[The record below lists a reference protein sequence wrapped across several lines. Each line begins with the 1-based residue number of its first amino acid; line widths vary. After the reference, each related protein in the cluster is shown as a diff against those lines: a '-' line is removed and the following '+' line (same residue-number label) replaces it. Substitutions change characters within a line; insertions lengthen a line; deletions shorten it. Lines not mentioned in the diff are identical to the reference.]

1 MNTWIS
7 TLILLAGMAQSS
19 ADTYSLQTS
28 LSQNSLDAP
37 AVSSN
42 QQILTAVAAPAEAGS
57 FSGVVLPE
65 QGHESVL
72 VVPTP
77 DLPPESVSDLTE
89 DLTVMC
95 RIFDKSLP
103 PARSGGLSYG
113 GGGGYG
119 GTSGGGG
126 GYGGRSDV
134 FRFGLG
140 PQSQGTQGLYLDGYG
155 ALFFI
160 HVDYPLVPT
169 EPAEPA
175 QAKPKEST
183 DMVWSQTVKE
193 MSGQPAEE
201 GPAARTA
208 PVYDSQRVENLKK
221 TLTKTLAHASN
232 IRMRRPQDAITLV
245 VGALD
250 ETRSWGPGR
259 RPGPMFG
266 GSGSG
271 STGGQPGAGSAR
283 AAVRNPTGALL
294 ILRVTKADV
303 DALAK
308 GQLTAAQFAEKVQS
322 LWAPLDQGTPETVT
336 VPARIGVNTGSS
348 GTGARKR

>member
-7 TLILLAGMAQSS
+7 TLILLAGITQSS
-19 ADTYSLQTS
+19 TGTYGLQTS

-57 FSGVVLPE
+57 FSGVVLPG

-77 DLPPESVSDLTE
+77 DLSPESVSDLTE

-119 GTSGGGG
+119 GPLGGGG

-183 DMVWSQTVKE
+183 DTVWSQTIKE

-221 TLTKTLAHASN
+221 TLIKTLAHASN
-232 IRMRRPQDAITLV
+232 IRIRRPQDVITLV
-245 VGALD
+245 VGALAD
-250 ETRSWGPGR
+250 GRVSSYSYSTTRRSMPATA
-259 RPGPMFG
+259 PVP
-266 GSGSG
+266 
-271 STGGQPGAGSAR
+271 PGAVRTQPTA
-283 AAVRNPTGALL
+283 RNPAGALL
-294 ILRVTKADV
+294 VMRVTKADV
-303 DALAK
+303 DAFAK
-308 GQLTAAQFAEKVQS
+308 GQLTLAQFTEKVQS